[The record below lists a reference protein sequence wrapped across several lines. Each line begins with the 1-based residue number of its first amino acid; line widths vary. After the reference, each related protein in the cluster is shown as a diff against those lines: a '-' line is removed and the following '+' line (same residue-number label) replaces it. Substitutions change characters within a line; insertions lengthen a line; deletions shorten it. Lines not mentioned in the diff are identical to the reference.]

1 MKVLFVA
8 GGRRVSLGQK
18 FIEHGFEVFGYE
30 TETNCPLSLIGTVIP
45 GLTWNDPKLEEHLL
59 ATIEKCEI
67 DLVIPLAD
75 KATSV
80 LSRLVA
86 KNPELHNKIP
96 TSSEKTN
103 NICLNKKN
111 FEREF
116 WDQEYYPRVI
126 EGYPVI
132 CKPIFGN
139 SSKGIE
145 KISWEQYISNKPYW
159 EENFVC
165 QRLVPGN
172 MEVSVDCFFNK
183 SGQLVGSVP
192 RHRIEVSGGEICRGI
207 TLSKNV
213 YGLDKLVKEVGERIG
228 LIGPSCIQFMI
239 ENNKNPFIEEV
250 NSRCGGGLTMSI
262 AAGFDVVKLMKEEY
276 LEGKEIIPGECKYK
290 EGFGMVRYMK
300 DYFYEKEV

>member
-8 GGRRVSLGQK
+8 GGRRVSLAEK

-30 TETNCPLSLIGTVIP
+30 TECRCPLSLVGTIIP
-45 GLTWNDPKLEEHLL
+45 GFAWNDSGLEGHLL
-59 ATIEKCEI
+59 EIFNKYDI

-80 LSRLVA
+80 LSRLIV
-86 KNPELHNKIP
+86 KNPELQNKIP

-111 FEREF
+111 FEQEF
-116 WDQEYYPRVI
+116 WDKEYYPRVI

-132 CKPIFGN
+132 CKPIYGAN
-139 SSKGIE
+139 SKGIE
-145 KISWEQYISNKPYW
+145 KITWENYISNKPYW
-159 EENFVC
+159 EDNYVC
-165 QRLVPGN
+165 QRLVPGS
-172 MEVSVDCFFNK
+172 MEVSVDCYFNR
-183 SGQLVGSVP
+183 SGKLAGLVP
-192 RHRIEVSGGEICRGI
+192 RHRIEVNGGEICRGI
-207 TLSKNV
+207 TLSKNA
-213 YGLDKLVKEVGERIG
+213 YGLDKLVKEIGEKIG

-239 ENNKNPFIEEV
+239 ENNENPFIEEA

-276 LEGKEIIPGECKYK
+276 LEGKEIISRECKYK